1 MGAKQRRSMAEQ
13 LSCILDAEERI
24 IIATG
29 RYLGERFD
37 DARLDTL
44 FLTMPISWKS
54 TLAQCA
60 GRPHRLHA
68 NKKEVLIY
76 DYEDLNVLCW
86 PGCTKSDSKVTE
98 RLDTPEPSHSTPIT
112 LSLRR

>member
-1 MGAKQRRSMAEQ
+1 MAEQ

-29 RYLGERFD
+29 RYLGEGFD
-37 DARLDTL
+37 DARPDTL

-54 TLAQCA
+54 TLVQYA

-68 NKKEVLIY
+68 NKKGVLIY
-76 DYEDLNVLCW
+76 DYEDLNVPMLARMHE
-86 PGCTKSDSKVTE
+86 K
-98 RLDTPEPSHSTPIT
+98 RLKGYREIGYTRAEP
-112 LSLRR
+112 